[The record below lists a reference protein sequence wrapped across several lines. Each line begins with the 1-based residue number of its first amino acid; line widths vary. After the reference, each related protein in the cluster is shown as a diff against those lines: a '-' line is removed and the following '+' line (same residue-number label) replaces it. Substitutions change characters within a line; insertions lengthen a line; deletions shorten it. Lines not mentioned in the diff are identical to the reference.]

1 MFPRVLAL
9 LTGGAEEQSSN
20 GRMGKTS
27 RAVVPGSRLFNTL
40 FGLPRDGENITRS
53 LGTRQSGSPPG
64 AGLNSTPTRRC
75 ADTPL
80 LHRVCRL
87 IICISLMTFGFLGF
101 GKMAS
106 ALIQGMLNAGC
117 CRPEDIVVV
126 NRHPES
132 AVEDVEKLGI
142 RYGTSPRTV
151 VDQAEAVVLGTKPAD
166 SLQLLKDVRQY
177 LDGKLLISVAAGVSV
192 DRLQEAAGHRT
203 RVIRAMPNTPSLIG
217 KGATAYALG
226 DHATM
231 TDAEIAEKVFSAVGI
246 VYRVR
251 ESALDAVTGLSG
263 SGPAYVF
270 TFVEALADGGVMMG
284 LPREVALEL
293 AVQTVF
299 GSALMIRETGKHP
312 AELREMVA
320 SPGGTTMAAI
330 EILEARGL
338 RHTIMSAVRA
348 ASERARELGR
358 D

>member
-1 MFPRVLAL
+1 
-9 LTGGAEEQSSN
+9 
-20 GRMGKTS
+20 
-27 RAVVPGSRLFNTL
+27 
-40 FGLPRDGENITRS
+40 
-53 LGTRQSGSPPG
+53 
-64 AGLNSTPTRRC
+64 
-75 ADTPL
+75 
-80 LHRVCRL
+80 
-87 IICISLMTFGFLGF
+87 MTFGFLGF

-106 ALIQGMLNAGC
+106 ALIEGMLNAEC
-117 CRPEDIVVV
+117 CRPEDIVVI

-142 RYGTSPRTV
+142 RYGASPRTV
-151 VDQAEAVVLGTKPAD
+151 VDQTEAIILGTKPAD

-177 LDGKLLISVAAGVSV
+177 LDGKLLISVAAGINI
-192 DRLQEAAGHRT
+192 DRLQDAAGHRT

-231 TDAEIAEKVFSAVGI
+231 ADAEIAEKVFSAVGV

>member
-1 MFPRVLAL
+1 M
-9 LTGGAEEQSSN
+9 
-20 GRMGKTS
+20 S
-27 RAVVPGSRLFNTL
+27 R
-40 FGLPRDGENITRS
+40 
-53 LGTRQSGSPPG
+53 
-64 AGLNSTPTRRC
+64 
-75 ADTPL
+75 
-80 LHRVCRL
+80 
-87 IICISLMTFGFLGF
+87 MTFGFLGF

-106 ALIQGMLNAGC
+106 ALIEGMLNAGC
-117 CRPEDIVVV
+117 SQPEDIVVI

-132 AVEDVEKLGI
+132 AVEDVKKLGI

-151 VDQAEAVVLGTKPAD
+151 VDQTDAVILGTKPAD

-177 LDGKLLISVAAGVSV
+177 LDGKLLISIAAGINI

-231 TDAEIAEKVFSAVGI
+231 ADAEIAEKVFSAVGI

-299 GSALMIRETGKHP
+299 GSALTIRETGKHP

-338 RHTIMSAVRA
+338 LHTIMSAVRA
-348 ASERARELGR
+348 ASEPARELGR

>member
-1 MFPRVLAL
+1 
-9 LTGGAEEQSSN
+9 
-20 GRMGKTS
+20 
-27 RAVVPGSRLFNTL
+27 
-40 FGLPRDGENITRS
+40 
-53 LGTRQSGSPPG
+53 
-64 AGLNSTPTRRC
+64 
-75 ADTPL
+75 
-80 LHRVCRL
+80 
-87 IICISLMTFGFLGF
+87 MTFGFLGF

-106 ALIQGMLNAGC
+106 ALIEGMLKANC
-117 CRPEDIVVV
+117 CQPEEIVVI

-132 AVEDVEKLGI
+132 AVDDVKELGI
-142 RYGTSPRTV
+142 RYGTSPRSV
-151 VDQAEAVVLGTKPAD
+151 VDQTDTIVLGTKPAD

-177 LDGKLLISVAAGVSV
+177 LDGKLLISVAAGINIE
-192 DRLQEAAGHRT
+192 RLQEAGGHRT

-226 DHATM
+226 DHATLA
-231 TDAEIAEKVFSAVGI
+231 DAEIAEKVFSAVGV

-251 ESALDAVTGLSG
+251 ESALEAVTGLSG

-284 LPREVALEL
+284 LPREIALEL
-293 AVQTVF
+293 AIQTVF

-330 EILEARGL
+330 EVLEERGL
-338 RHTIMSAVRA
+338 RYTLMSAVRA

>member
-1 MFPRVLAL
+1 LVERNQTWRSF
-9 LTGGAEEQSSN
+9 GAWQSDLQFSSHCD
-20 GRMGKTS
+20 S
-27 RAVVPGSRLFNTL
+27 RQRIAH
-40 FGLPRDGENITRS
+40 
-53 LGTRQSGSPPG
+53 
-64 AGLNSTPTRRC
+64 
-75 ADTPL
+75 ADTAIHTR
-80 LHRVCRL
+80 LHPVCGL
-87 IICISLMTFGFLGF
+87 ITSISFMTFGFLGF

-142 RYGTSPRTV
+142 RYGTSPRAV
-151 VDQAEAVVLGTKPAD
+151 VDQAEAIVLGTKPAD
-166 SLQLLKDVRQY
+166 SLQLLKDIRQY
-177 LDGKLLISVAAGVSV
+177 LDGKLLISVAAGVNI

-231 TDAEIAEKVFSAVGI
+231 ADAEIAEKIFSAVGI
-246 VYRVR
+246 AYRVR

-284 LPREVALEL
+284 LPREIALEL

>member
-1 MFPRVLAL
+1 LVENLVAMNL
-9 LTGGAEEQSSN
+9 LRGQSAYLSFVICH
-20 GRMGKTS
+20 S
-27 RAVVPGSRLFNTL
+27 RELQASAPLHPASRL
-40 FGLPRDGENITRS
+40 ITS
-53 LGTRQSGSPPG
+53 
-64 AGLNSTPTRRC
+64 
-75 ADTPL
+75 
-80 LHRVCRL
+80 
-87 IICISLMTFGFLGF
+87 ISRMTFGFLGF

-106 ALIQGMLNAGC
+106 ALIEGMLKAGC
-117 CRPEDIVVV
+117 CGAGDIVVI

-132 AVEDVEKLGI
+132 AVDDVKKLGI
-142 RYGTSPRTV
+142 RYATSARAV
-151 VDQAEAVVLGTKPAD
+151 VDQTDAVILGTKPAD

-177 LDGKLLISVAAGVSV
+177 LDGKLLISVAAGVNI
-192 DRLQEAAGHRT
+192 DRLQEASGHRT

-226 DHATM
+226 DHAT
-231 TDAEIAEKVFSAVGI
+231 TADAEIAEKVFSAVGI

-293 AVQTVF
+293 AVQTVY
-299 GSALMIRETGKHP
+299 GSALMIRETGQHP

-330 EILEARGL
+330 EVLEERGL